1 MVRDVSIPSPVSS
14 RHVRHGIAWLV
25 LAAVVGMFV
34 ALFWSAVFFSVCL
47 SDTGGGPVGDSVQG
61 RLCGDWGEWPGMYG
75 ALLILASA
83 VVGILMATLLLHL
96 SRDRSLVG
104 LIVLALLVPAV
115 LPTVA
120 FSFVYY
126 TRLPDARRTSRRPTQ
141 HGKRNRAESAPPK
154 RRTTARNDRA
164 G

>member
-1 MVRDVSIPSPVSS
+1 MSSEAS
-14 RHVRHGIAWLV
+14 RHVKHGTAWLV
-25 LAAVVGMFV
+25 LAVVVGMFV

-61 RLCGDWGEWPGMYG
+61 RLCGDWGEWPGVYG

-83 VVGILMATLLLHL
+83 VVGILVAALLLHL
-96 SRDRSLVG
+96 SRGRSRVG
-104 LIVLALLVPAV
+104 WIVLALLVPAA

-126 TRLPDARRTSRRPTQ
+126 SPTRCSADKQAAHTAWEAEPRRERT
-141 HGKRNRAESAPPK
+141 AEPPY
-154 RRTTARNDRA
+154 DCEV
-164 G
+164 